1 MSKCKLCAFGVKV
14 KQKLVEIGETQQ
26 WLEEEI
32 KKDTGMYVDNGY
44 LYKIFTGQRTAPKI
58 VASINRILQLD
69 DSTETDR

>member
-1 MSKCKLCAFGVKV
+1 MSKLTPYGLCVKTKLIEKGAS
-14 KQKLVEIGETQQ
+14 QT
-26 WLEEEI
+26 WLAENI
-32 KKDTGMYVDNGY
+32 RKDTGLYVDTAY